1 MKQVK
6 TARGRIIDMGA
17 LAQANEEMSAVSPG
31 NVNMNA
37 RGDHIDKSG
46 NVVKTVQAKSRAV
59 RDTTTAPEKTKLSNV
74 PGSSNKSKKKET
86 EDSLKATGD
95 QQRIVN
101 QTEKLRKDGSRYLE
115 IEFEDGS
122 IQTTELGDDNDI

>member
-17 LAQANEEMSAVSPG
+17 LAKANEEMRAVSPG

-37 RGDHIDKSG
+37 RGDHLDSSG
-46 NVVKTVQAKSRAV
+46 NVTKTVQAKSRAA
-59 RDTTTAPEKTKLSNV
+59 RNTTSAPEKRKLSEV
-74 PGSSNKSKKKET
+74 PGAPDKPKKEPAPQA
-86 EDSLKATGD
+86 SAKATGD
-95 QQRIVN
+95 DQRIVS
-101 QTEKLRKDGSRYLE
+101 QTEKTREDGSRYLE

-122 IQTTELGDDNDI
+122 IQTAELDN

>member
-17 LAQANEEMSAVSPG
+17 LVKANEEVRAVSPG

-46 NVVKTVQAKSRAV
+46 NVIKTVQAKSRAA
-59 RDTTTAPEKTKLSNV
+59 RDTTTAPEKTKLSDV
-74 PGSSNKSKKKET
+74 PGSGNKPKKKES
-86 EDSLKATGD
+86 ENSPKATGD
-95 QQRIVN
+95 QQRIVS
-101 QTEKLRKDGSRYLE
+101 QTEKSREDGSRYLE